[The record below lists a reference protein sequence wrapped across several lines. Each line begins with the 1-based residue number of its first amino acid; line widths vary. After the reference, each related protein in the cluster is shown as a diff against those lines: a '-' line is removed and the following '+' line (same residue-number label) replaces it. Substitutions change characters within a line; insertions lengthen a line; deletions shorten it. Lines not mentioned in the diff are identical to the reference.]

1 MNIHHINTAS
11 SYYTHTLYTTYTGSV
26 SKVML
31 FRNEDFETAM
41 RDQSLARTNTYTKTK
56 DYTIK
61 LIDTVHDSSE
71 GGGEGGSEG
80 ESTRHNSDLYPSI
93 ETLLCDIH
101 DNPDYTSSILS
112 TENSLANKSN
122 SIVYDKK
129 AKAKYAQM
137 ARSIKYSAFV
147 S

>member
-1 MNIHHINTAS
+1 
-11 SYYTHTLYTTYTGSV
+11 
-26 SKVML
+26 ML
-31 FRNEDFETAM
+31 FRNEDFETAL

-56 DYTIK
+56 DYTMK
-61 LIDTVHDSSE
+61 LIDTHGSD
-71 GGGEGGSEG
+71 GSEG
-80 ESTRHNSDLYPSI
+80 VGGGDYTRHNSDLYPSI

-112 TENSLANKSN
+112 TENTLANKSN
-122 SIVYDKK
+122 SMVYDKK